1 MKELTGI
8 CENIQVAESMEDE
21 DLFASMLENL
31 TRGRL
36 DRGTVYEVAR
46 KMLEARNFYARM
58 DTVSVK
64 ELVVEFGLEEQ
75 EASAFV
81 SIAEILRRSLVKK
94 SERKVVFS
102 SQSLGTKLIA
112 QIGSKEQEHLMAI
125 YLNTQNEIIDERII
139 SIGSNKRSVASPSD
153 ILRYAVRCNASSI
166 IVAHNHPS
174 GSVAPS
180 KNDRDFTKVLMDCSK
195 LFEIVLLD
203 HIVVG
208 RDTYYS
214 FREQDYLFDKEIL

>member
-1 MKELTGI
+1 MKAVTGI
-8 CENIQVAESMEDE
+8 TENIQIAESMEDE

-36 DRGTVYEVAR
+36 NRTEVYKVAR

-125 YLNTQNEIIDERII
+125 YLNTQNEIIDERVI

-214 FREQDYLFDKEIL
+214 FREQDYLFD